1 MWRSMVLMTAFVGLL
16 GGSGC
21 KGPGL
26 VPNSTD
32 EPPVG
37 LLVGPEAISKAAPP
51 VELPPKESV
60 KLYLKTAKEF
70 EKQGQTEQ
78 AISLYEKARSTDP
91 GVAKIAS
98 RRLAVLYDRA
108 GDFSKS
114 LAEYEQLVRDN
125 PKDADLLNDL
135 GYSHYCRGD
144 WATAETW
151 LAKAVQIDPHHKRAW
166 TNLGLARA
174 QQAKW
179 DESFQAFC
187 KAVRPAEAHCNIA
200 FVLGTQGRIDEA
212 KEQYRQALAL
222 DPSLQLARGALAQL
236 DNPKPVTEASKKEVY
251 DPEAA
256 AAQIPSI
263 SELEDRLIKE
273 GKLPPRN
280 TSDRRDEA
288 TATPPAAPKPAG
300 GS

>member
-1 MWRSMVLMTAFVGLL
+1 MMRRSTGLLAVCLGLL
-16 GGSGC
+16 GLIGC
-21 KGPGL
+21 KGPGFL
-26 VPNSTD
+26 PDSSS
-32 EPPVG
+32 EPLPG

-51 VELPPKESV
+51 ADLPPKEAV

-70 EKQGQTEQ
+70 EKQGQTEK
-78 AISLYEKARSTDP
+78 AINLYEKARAIDP
-91 GVAKIAS
+91 GVAKTAS

-108 GDFSKS
+108 GEFSKS
-114 LAEYEQLVRDN
+114 LAEYEQLVQEN

-135 GYSHYCRGD
+135 GYSYYCRGD
-144 WATAETW
+144 WANAETW
-151 LAKAVQIDPHHKRAW
+151 LTKAVQIDPNHKRAW

-187 KAVRPAEAHCNIA
+187 KSVRPAEAHCNIA
-200 FVLGTQGRIDEA
+200 FVLGAQGRIDEA

-236 DNPKPVTEASKKEVY
+236 ENPKPASTASKKETF

-273 GKLPPRN
+273 GKLPPRHKPDQRVESN
-280 TSDRRDEA
+280 GGVGSN
-288 TATPPAAPKPAG
+288 PKP
-300 GS
+300 